1 MSVGKGRSS
10 RYNRRL
16 QVERPVPDTSLD
28 GAGSGAWEPVGSP
41 IAASVVDVLPRRD
54 NDETKAN
61 GITLATRPARVRMR
75 FRTDLDASM
84 RFVMTKPFPRVMQIT
99 AGPAEVGV
107 REEVEFMVED
117 YSSAGNAA

>member
-1 MSVGKGRSS
+1 MTIGKGKGS
-10 RYNRRL
+10 RYNRRI
-16 QVERPVPDTSLD
+16 QIERPVADTSLD
-28 GAGSGAWEPVGSP
+28 GAGSGAWESVGPP
-41 IAASVVDVLPRRD
+41 IAASVVDVLPSRD

-84 RFVMTKPFPRVMQIT
+84 RFVMTKPFPRLMQII

-107 REEVEFMVED
+107 RDELEFMVED
-117 YSSAGNAA
+117 YSSAGNTA

>member
-1 MSVGKGRSS
+1 MTIGKGKAS
-10 RYNRRL
+10 RYNRRI
-16 QVERPVPDTSLD
+16 QIERPVADTTFD

-41 IAASVVDVLPRRD
+41 IAASVVDTLPSRSEKLAD
-54 NDETKAN
+54 
-61 GITLATRPARVRMR
+61 GINIATRPARVRMR

-84 RFVMTKPFPRVMQIT
+84 RFVMTKPFPRVMQII

>member
-1 MSVGKGRSS
+1 MTVGKGKAS
-10 RYNRRL
+10 RYNRRI
-16 QVERPVPDTSLD
+16 QIERPVADTTFD

-41 IAASVVDVLPRRD
+41 IAASVVDSLPSRSEKLAD
-54 NDETKAN
+54 
-61 GITLATRPARVRMR
+61 GINIATRPARVRMR

-84 RFVMTKPFPRVMQIT
+84 RFVMTKPFPRVMQII

>member
-1 MSVGKGRSS
+1 MTVGKGRSS
-10 RYNRRL
+10 RYNRRI
-16 QVERPVPDTSLD
+16 QIERPVADTTFD
-28 GAGSGAWEPVGSP
+28 GAGSGEWEAVGRP
-41 IAASVVDVLPRRD
+41 IAASVVDALPSRSEKLAD
-54 NDETKAN
+54 
-61 GITLATRPARVRMR
+61 GINIATRPARVRMR

-84 RFVMTKPFPRVMQIT
+84 RFVMTKPFPRVMQII

>member
-1 MSVGKGRSS
+1 MTVGKGRSS
-10 RYNRRL
+10 RYNRRI
-16 QVERPVPDTSLD
+16 QIERPVADTTFD
-28 GAGSGAWEPVGSP
+28 GAGSGAWEPVGGP
-41 IAASVVDVLPRRD
+41 IAASVVDTLPSRSEKLAD
-54 NDETKAN
+54 
-61 GITLATRPARVRMR
+61 GINIATRPARVRMR

-84 RFVMTKPFPRVMQIT
+84 RFVMTKPFLRVMQII